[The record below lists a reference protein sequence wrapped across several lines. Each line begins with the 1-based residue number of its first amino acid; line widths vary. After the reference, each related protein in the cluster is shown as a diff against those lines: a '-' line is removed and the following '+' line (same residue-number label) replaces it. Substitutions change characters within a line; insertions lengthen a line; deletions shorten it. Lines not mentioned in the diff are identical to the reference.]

1 MPPVVLHQY
10 HLSPFSE
17 KIRLAFGLKGMEW
30 HAVDV
35 PTFTPKPD
43 LMPLTNGFRRAPVMQ
58 VGADVFCDTLLIL
71 REIERL
77 RSEGPSLYPGGQEA
91 LANALGWWSE
101 RTTFFPVA
109 KLATSV
115 MSDKIPTGFLEERK
129 VSMGRDFGKEVSLR
143 ERPLNQQ
150 LAHAHLTWLADML
163 GDGRAFLLGAEPS
176 AADLATYHTIW
187 FARQAGGAEVDA
199 MLPLAPLLGWMG
211 RVAALGHGTRREMTA
226 EQALDLAEASE
237 PRDPGLPADGDPTG
251 LRAGTDVVVRADDY
265 TREPVRGILVAA
277 DARAVVIRHENDRVG
292 VIHLH
297 FPRAG
302 YEVVAA

>member
-35 PTFTPKPD
+35 PTFAPKPD

-71 REIERL
+71 REVERL
-77 RSEGPSLYPGGQEA
+77 RPEGPSLYPGGQEA

-101 RTTFFPVA
+101 KTTFFPVA

-115 MSDKIPTGFLEERK
+115 MGDKIPAGFIEERK
-129 VSMGRDFGKEVSLR
+129 VSMSRDFGKEASLQ
-143 ERPLNQQ
+143 ERPYNLQ

-187 FARQAGGAEVDA
+187 FAREAGGAGVDA

-226 EQALDLAEASE
+226 EQALDLAKASE
-237 PRDPGLPADGDPTG
+237 PGDPGLPTDGDPTG
-251 LRAGTDVVVRADDY
+251 LRAGADVVVRADDY
-265 TREPVRGILVAA
+265 TREPVRGTLVAA

-292 VIHLH
+292 AVHLH